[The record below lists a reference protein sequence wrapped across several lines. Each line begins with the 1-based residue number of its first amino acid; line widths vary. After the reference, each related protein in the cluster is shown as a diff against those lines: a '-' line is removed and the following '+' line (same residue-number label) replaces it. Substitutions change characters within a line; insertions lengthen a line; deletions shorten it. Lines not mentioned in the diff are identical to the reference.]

1 MRKWTLSKGC
11 SPAFLA
17 SAIIITDSKQTS
29 FCECVKDIGARITA
43 AMILNTLNV
52 TYYKLSVVLNSF
64 RLNTISA
71 YEWESL

>member
-29 FCECVKDIGARITA
+29 CVKDIGARITA